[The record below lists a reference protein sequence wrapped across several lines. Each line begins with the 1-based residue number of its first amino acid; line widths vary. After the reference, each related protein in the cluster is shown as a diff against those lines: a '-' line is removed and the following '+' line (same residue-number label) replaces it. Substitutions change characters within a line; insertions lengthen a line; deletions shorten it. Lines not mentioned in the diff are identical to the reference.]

1 VLKGGEFRA
10 PGLNA
15 ERQHQESI
23 GGPSAA
29 VNSDACSVPVTR
41 AVQARRRAA
50 ERLVTIHG
58 TDAAIECHELRP
70 ARRAGARPA
79 ILAASETPF
88 DQLVDWKI
96 SRPLTEVLPAL
107 CALVLG

>member
-1 VLKGGEFRA
+1 MALA
-10 PGLNA
+10 
-15 ERQHQESI
+15 S
-23 GGPSAA
+23 
-29 VNSDACSVPVTR
+29 
-41 AVQARRRAA
+41 
-50 ERLVTIHG
+50 
-58 TDAAIECHELRP
+58 
-70 ARRAGARPA
+70 A